1 MLISCWKDLGSLE
14 FVPSNTLLNSFD
26 GRSFCLH
33 GIFLYFKI
41 KLVGKALS
49 MEIKVV
55 DAPLDYNL
63 LLGRSW
69 TYAMCAIPSSIFWV
83 ILFPCEGKL
92 VIVDQLTYTQKGHL
106 ETTNSIITL
115 IYYPCS
121 INEILGDMIYTSLM
135 WTFDIPAPINYLGL
149 TSVGKNIT
157 TIVDR
162 IDLWVLPSQEEPQV
176 PLLAAQVTYQAIFD
190 AIVDSIM
197 TPPVLEESDEAYFL
211 AMA

>member
-1 MLISCWKDLGSLE
+1 
-14 FVPSNTLLNSFD
+14 
-26 GRSFCLH
+26 
-33 GIFLYFKI
+33 
-41 KLVGKALS
+41 
-49 MEIKVV
+49 
-55 DAPLDYNL
+55 
-63 LLGRSW
+63 
-69 TYAMCAIPSSIFWV
+69 
-83 ILFPCEGKL
+83 
-92 VIVDQLTYTQKGHL
+92 
-106 ETTNSIITL
+106 
-115 IYYPCS
+115 
-121 INEILGDMIYTSLM
+121 M